1 MNTLVLNRTNL
12 TDNGKNNTLVYKF
25 PRSVQFKNAEIA
37 VSQISMYYSWYNIS
51 SALGNNVFTYKW
63 IDENSYTITIPDGLY
78 EISDVNAYFQS
89 EMIKNNHYL
98 ANASGDYVYYINME
112 VNQSRYA
119 IQINTFEVPTAAEAT
134 AASLTDPSTNFVFR
148 DNGANTNNNY
158 NPKVT
163 IPSGFNNIIGFD
175 ANFSTDFN
183 VADGFS
189 APASQTYISKSS
201 ASTLS
206 YISHSYSG
214 STYSAGTPDVQ
225 PNSSVLINIDK
236 VVNEYAQPTGIL
248 YSVVP
253 NVAIG
258 SLINERPA
266 EYSFAKLTDGIY
278 NELRVQFL
286 GTDLKEIAI
295 QDPEITLLLVIKNA
309 S

>member
-12 TDNGKNNTLVYKF
+12 LDNGKNNTLVYRF
-25 PRSVQFKNAEIA
+25 PRSVQFKDAQIA
-37 VSQISMYYSWYNIS
+37 VSQVSMYYSWYNIS
-51 SALGNNVFTYKW
+51 AALGNNTF
-63 IDENSYTITIPDGLY
+63 SYVWPGYGVRKYVTIPDGLY
-78 EISDVNAYFQS
+78 EISDINSYLQS
-89 EMIKNNHYL
+89 QMIANNHYL
-98 ANASGDYVYYINME
+98 VNASGNFVYYISIE

-119 IQINTFEVPTAAEAT
+119 VQINTFKVPTSAEAS
-134 AASLTDPSTNFVFR
+134 AASLTDPSGGSFVFQ
-148 DNGANTNNNY
+148 GANLAY
-158 NPKVT
+158 NPVVE
-163 IPSGFNNIIGFD
+163 IPAGFNKIIGFD
-175 ANFSTDFN
+175 EDFETDPNEGGSFSVPGN
-183 VADGFS
+183 
-189 APASQTYISKSS
+189 QTYISKSS
-201 ASTLS
+201 SNTLS

-214 STYSAGTPDVQ
+214 STYTAGTPDVQ

-286 GTDLKEIAI
+286 GTDLQEISI

-309 S
+309 SS